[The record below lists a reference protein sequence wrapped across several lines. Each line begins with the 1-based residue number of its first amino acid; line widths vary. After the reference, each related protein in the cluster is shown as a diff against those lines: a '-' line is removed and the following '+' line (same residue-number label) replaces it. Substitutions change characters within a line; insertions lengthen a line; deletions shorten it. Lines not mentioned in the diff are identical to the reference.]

1 MLYTRPL
8 LLAQKKETCFKQH
21 KPHYSKRRHKMK
33 LTLKHLFSISTAM
46 IMILVFSIPVIAG
59 QHERGR
65 NDGYW
70 GQGQKRHAMNY
81 SRLWEDP
88 DVVKELGLSNEQV
101 EKIKQA
107 DFSFR
112 EEHIKQK
119 AELEQYRLELE
130 KAFSSE
136 PVEKAAVLKSAEK
149 ISDIRGKMFL
159 SKTEYRLDLKSL
171 LTPDQNK
178 KLDTCKKQRFGKY
191 GKNKKQNEHR
201 RGGSSE

>member
-1 MLYTRPL
+1 
-8 LLAQKKETCFKQH
+8 
-21 KPHYSKRRHKMK
+21 MK
-33 LTLKHLFSISTAM
+33 LTLKHAVSALCAM
-46 IMILVFSIPVIAG
+46 IMILVFSIPVVAG
-59 QHERGR
+59 QNERGR
-65 NDGYW
+65 NGDYC

-88 DVVKELGLSNEQV
+88 DVVKEMGLSGEQV

-112 EEHIKQK
+112 EEHLKQK
-119 AELEQYRLELE
+119 AELEQRRFELE

-136 PVEKAAVLKSAEK
+136 PLEKAAILKSAEK
-149 ISDIRGKMFL
+149 LSDIRGKMFI

-178 KLDTCKKQRFGKY
+178 QLDTYKKRRFGKY
-191 GKNKKQNEHR
+191 GKNKYRNEHR
-201 RGGSSE
+201 RGGSYE